1 MDCKLDVCSSDK
13 VSIKTDTR
21 YKEMYGHIMGE
32 MSDLRVWVTILK
44 RCHYMYIVHMHV
56 QIESCS

>member
-13 VSIKTDTR
+13 VSIQTDTCH
-21 YKEMYGHIMGE
+21 KERYGHIMGE

-44 RCHYMYIVHMHV
+44 RCHYMYMHIVHV